1 MADDDDVVEDIQ
13 RQAQDLIDQL
23 QQQGIVVPTGVSED
37 EAVQMVQDQFSEAG
51 FECPDDQAREI
62 VRQARAQQQ
71 Q

>member
-13 RQAQDLIDQL
+13 RQAQDHLIDQL

-37 EAVQMVQDQFSEAG
+37 EAVQMVQEQFSEAG

-62 VRQARAQQQ
+62 VREAWAQQQ
-71 Q
+71 

>member
-13 RQAQDLIDQL
+13 RQAQDHLIDQL

-37 EAVQMVQDQFSEAG
+37 EAVQMVQEQFCESG

-62 VRQARAQQQ
+62 VREAWAQQ
-71 Q
+71 